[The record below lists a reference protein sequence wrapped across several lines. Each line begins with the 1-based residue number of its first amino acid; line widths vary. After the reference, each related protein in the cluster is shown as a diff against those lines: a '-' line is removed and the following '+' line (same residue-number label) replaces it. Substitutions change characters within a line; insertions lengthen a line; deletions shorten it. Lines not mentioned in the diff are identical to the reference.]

1 MARMIAASRAEDGCD
16 EYSYAQD
23 VLDAGLIHVK
33 ERWRDRAALE
43 RHFASAHIAEWR
55 ATWSELG
62 ITDRDLVLYEV
73 GTPQAT

>member
-43 RHFASAHIAEWR
+43 RHFTSAHIAEWR